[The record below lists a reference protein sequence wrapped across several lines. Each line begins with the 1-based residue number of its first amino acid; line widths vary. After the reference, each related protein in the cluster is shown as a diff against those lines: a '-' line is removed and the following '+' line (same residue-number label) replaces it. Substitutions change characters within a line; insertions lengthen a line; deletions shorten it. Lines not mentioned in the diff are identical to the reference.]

1 MQVRPVEVARGF
13 EALEAGEWQQAR
25 YAFQVALTE
34 TETPE
39 ALEGLSQALWW
50 SGDEEQAL
58 NYRQRAHAAYRI
70 RGDPARAVRCALWV
84 SDEYRNVYGDHAA
97 ANGWLG
103 RARRLLEDP
112 SAAPAAG
119 WMALAQASRSND
131 PATAEHLARQALA
144 EAERWFDSELEAYGL
159 AQLGLA
165 RVTKGEVK
173 EGLADL
179 DEAMAIATSQD
190 NLVVAGDTACSLMQA
205 AELIGDLS
213 PFMSWAQLI
222 ERYLFQHGHQALI
235 ASCGTCCGEVFAST
249 GDWARAEGELLRT
262 INILEQNG
270 HRSRC
275 SHPSAALASLRIR
288 QGRLEEAEA
297 LLTEYSTL
305 PEAVEPMAELLIAQ
319 GHPTPA
325 IRLLERRLARIGYT
339 NLVSVSFLSLLAKAH
354 ALRGDR
360 ERVAKAAH
368 QLEVVAERSGLE
380 RVHGL
385 AALARARSLL
395 DPSAAIAKYEEA
407 IDLLDAGRVP
417 LEAATARL
425 ELVRLVSDS
434 DRDLAVAEARAAH
447 KAFDELGASRLAD
460 QAAALLRSLGIRGQ
474 TGPKLKSRLTDRETE
489 VLRLVARG
497 MTNAEI
503 AERLFISQK
512 TAANHV
518 SNLLMK
524 LGVRSRTEAAA
535 VALTAPRD

>member
-1 MQVRPVEVARGF
+1 MQVRPVDVARGY
-13 EALEAGEWQQAR
+13 EALGAGDWHQAR
-25 YAFQVALTE
+25 QAFEKALTD

-39 ALEGLSQALWW
+39 ALEGLSQAWW
-50 SGDEEQAL
+50 WTGDEEQAL
-58 NYRQRAHAAYRI
+58 NYRQRAHAAYRL
-70 RGDPARAVRCALWV
+70 RGDRARAVRCALWV
-84 SDEYRNVYGDHAA
+84 SDEYHNVYGDLAA

-103 RARRLLEDP
+103 RARRLLDDS

-119 WMALAQASRSND
+119 WMALAQARRTND
-131 PATAEHLARQALA
+131 PATAEQLARQALA
-144 EAERWFDSELEAYGL
+144 EAERWSDSELEAYGL

-165 RVTKGEVK
+165 HVTKGEVK
-173 EGLADL
+173 EGLAEL

-190 NLVVAGDTACSLMQA
+190 NLVVAGDTACSVMQA

-222 ERYLFQHGHQALI
+222 ERYLFQHGHQTLI
-235 ASCGTCCGEVFAST
+235 ASCGTCCGEVFAAT
-249 GDWARAEGELLRT
+249 GDWARAESELLRT

-297 LLTEYSTL
+297 ILTEYSTL
-305 PEAVEPMAELLIAQ
+305 PEAVEPMGELLIAQ
-319 GHPTPA
+319 GLHAPA
-325 IRLLERRLARIGYT
+325 IKLLERRLARIGYD
-339 NLVSVSFLSLLAKAH
+339 NLRSVALLSLLAQ
-354 ALRGDR
+354 ALAVHGDR
-360 ERVAKAAH
+360 ERVAKAAL
-368 QLEVVAERSGLE
+368 QLTVIADKSGLE

-385 AALARARSLL
+385 AALARARSEP
-395 DPSAAIAKYEEA
+395 DQSAPSAYEKA
-407 IDLLDAGRVP
+407 IDLLEAARVP

-425 ELVRLVSDS
+425 ELVRLLSGS
-434 DRDLAVAEARAAH
+434 DRDLAVAEARVAH

-460 QAAALLRSLGIRGQ
+460 QAAALLRSLGARGQ
-474 TGPKLKSRLTDRETE
+474 TGPKLKSRLTDREAE
-489 VLRLVARG
+489 VLRLIAQG

-518 SNLLMK
+518 SNVLMK

-535 VALTAPRD
+535 VALTTASS